1 MEKLKGILLYMGW
14 FNRPWNLVTEN
25 GEVDL
30 WPAIDRFLVSLDGKP
45 ANHDQTRNSYILR
58 ADESSEYRFK
68 YVPGESVLLEKLEG
82 FGMSSV
88 HAYLDSSL
96 VWLSGRMVDI
106 EVENGN
112 QIKFIAGV
120 DESVHGVYFVG
131 EGNSCEVVDGDE
143 RNICKIGQ
151 GDCCVFLAAGSDGF
165 CCEKFSGSIARTL
178 LDRLA
183 KGSIRASRIGSCE
196 ILGRKE

>member
-1 MEKLKGILLYMGW
+1 MKKFKGMLLYMGW
-14 FNRPWNLVTEN
+14 FNRPWNLITEN

-30 WPAIDRFLVSLDGKP
+30 WPAIDKFLVSLDGML
-45 ANHDQTRNSYILR
+45 ADHDWTKNSYILR

-68 YVPGESVLLEKLEG
+68 YILGESILLEKLEG
-82 FGMSSV
+82 FGMSNV
-88 HAYLDSSL
+88 YAYLEGFL
-96 VWLSGRMVDI
+96 AWLSGRMVDI
-106 EVENGN
+106 EIEDGN
-112 QIKFIAGV
+112 QIKFMANT

-131 EGNSCEVVDGDE
+131 EGNSCEIVDGDE
-143 RNICKIGQ
+143 RNVCKMGQ
-151 GDCCVFLAAGSDGF
+151 HDCCIFLTIGAGGF
-165 CCEKFSGSIARTL
+165 FCEKFSGPTARIL